1 MTLARRASALLLAA
15 TAACSPS
22 TARRGELAAV
32 LDSLVPRDAP
42 VTCRDP
48 AQGSAGRPP
57 YRQCR
62 QDRPLVFFD
71 LGRDGMV
78 QTVSERWAGDSAGGA
93 RARALLAGAAGL
105 VHDTSYALAEH
116 WRWSTAAVGH
126 TLYRERVS
134 GEFLHVRWLLT
145 LAPPDAPAGGP

>member
-1 MTLARRASALLLAA
+1 MTLARRAGASLLAA

-32 LDSLVPRDAP
+32 LDSLVPRDAA

-48 AQGSAGRPP
+48 VPGSAGRPP

-78 QTVSERWAGDSAGGA
+78 QTVGSIPSSCKLTTMTPQIG
-93 RARALLAGAAGL
+93 
-105 VHDTSYALAEH
+105 VHCSSSPQAVSYDDVAF
-116 WRWSTAAVGH
+116 
-126 TLYRERVS
+126 YVS
-134 GEFLHVRWLLT
+134 
-145 LAPPDAPAGGP
+145 P